1 MGKASKYT
9 LPQIISWIEKK
20 KKAYIYTP
28 LVPELFCVITD
39 QKILDEDVSGFS
51 CVAVQCSLI
60 LGWKYQDIALKWL
73 KSNKTGPE
81 LALEALP
88 S

>member
-1 MGKASKYT
+1 MGKASKCM

-20 KKAYIYTP
+20 IAYIYTL

-39 QKILDEDVSGFS
+39 QKLLDEDVSGFS

-60 LGWKYQDIALKWL
+60 LGMKIP
-73 KSNKTGPE
+73 GR
-81 LALEALP
+81 
-88 S
+88 